1 MRQVLADTA
10 EDVEN
15 DAPLAAF
22 DISFYNAAGEKVQP
36 EGDSVDVRFYVES
49 DSALLNDEAAQLQ
62 VYHLDEDGAEPVGD
76 PVPVSEGESA
86 DVAVKAN
93 EFSVYALVA
102 SARAAG
108 TPATDVYVTIRHRE
122 IGEENTEAAPDE
134 TIVVN
139 AASGTER
146 LAQLDSAWLN
156 GKAKTVDGYRLYSF
170 AAEDGGYYG
179 NSLYGAPISLLL
191 SDGQQLEDE
200 DGNPVG
206 VEENPI
212 KVTLYYQKNE
222 NYTQDV
228 TYFDYNVYGM
238 KWVSTGWLW
247 EGYWDITGINDP
259 DNYSG
264 SATNN
269 RIGVSNMSGNAH
281 NYDTR
286 RTNTANATVNINQW
300 EKKYDLQAV
309 QGLISGLSGSNYETV
324 DFTVDEPGLFS
335 ADPKEGK
342 TIYTDR
348 SLDFTWTD
356 LDTYEYK
363 SNAFFPLDNIPGV
376 QKETGEDGEQHNM
389 YFGMRMDA
397 TFSVPEGY
405 PGDLTYSFSGDDDLW
420 VFIDGVLV
428 LDIGGIHGAIT
439 GEVDL
444 RTGKAVVYA
453 ENHTTRTT
461 L

>member
-1 MRQVLADTA
+1 M
-10 EDVEN
+10 
-15 DAPLAAF
+15 
-22 DISFYNAAGEKVQP
+22 
-36 EGDSVDVRFYVES
+36 
-49 DSALLNDEAAQLQ
+49 
-62 VYHLDEDGAEPVGD
+62 
-76 PVPVSEGESA
+76 
-86 DVAVKAN
+86 KAN

-212 KVTLYYQKNE
+212 EVTLYYQKNE

-238 KWVSTGWLW
+238 EWVSTGRPWEWW
-247 EGYWDITGINDP
+247 EGYWKTIGINASG
-259 DNYSG
+259 NYSG
-264 SATNN
+264 SDPNN
-269 RIGVSNMSGNAH
+269 RIGVSNMSGKSH

-300 EKKYDLQAV
+300 EKKYDLQA
-309 QGLISGLSGSNYETV
+309 L
-324 DFTVDEPGLFS
+324 
-335 ADPKEGK
+335 
-342 TIYTDR
+342 
-348 SLDFTWTD
+348 
-356 LDTYEYK
+356 
-363 SNAFFPLDNIPGV
+363 
-376 QKETGEDGEQHNM
+376 
-389 YFGMRMDA
+389 
-397 TFSVPEGY
+397 
-405 PGDLTYSFSGDDDLW
+405 
-420 VFIDGVLV
+420 
-428 LDIGGIHGAIT
+428 
-439 GEVDL
+439 
-444 RTGKAVVYA
+444 
-453 ENHTTRTT
+453 
-461 L
+461 